1 MAAVATPARLSVCI
15 PTHHGRCAL
24 LEEALES
31 IAAQATPD
39 LALEVVVSD
48 NASRDG
54 TEAMIEHFRARHP
67 QLALVYARNER
78 DVRLQNIMRVV
89 ERATGDWCWLFGSDD
104 VMTEDGLRVVAD
116 AIARYPDAAGI
127 GFGKVNF
134 SHDMDLRLA
143 PDAPAFFPT
152 ATDTTVYTGFE
163 RVVGELAFQHA
174 YLGTNVVRRPRWL
187 AAAERAGSDVAHRHP
202 DWPQL
207 VIIAEMVRRDPAWVW
222 LPDVLVRARAGR
234 PYLVEQDGAEPN
246 LARMHATL
254 VDGLRNVWAEIAGRG
269 TPLHRAL
276 LGKSYG
282 VAASDDV
289 VRNIKLQR
297 GQTLGRDLTI
307 LRSFTRAFWRLPEFR
322 RRCLPLLLVPAVAGR
337 AAGRAGRRRRP
348 MTPLSPQEIATH
360 VRATLPGVLRP
371 RESAPV
377 TCVVANH
384 GSRELRPRAPHPVAL
399 GFRWFERPTGR
410 LVLDGGRARL
420 PCPLRSGESVT
431 VEGRVNA
438 PWVPGDYELRIS
450 PVQELVAWFDDI
462 DPANG
467 VRFHVRLEPPPA

>member
-1 MAAVATPARLSVCI
+1 
-15 PTHHGRCAL
+15 
-24 LEEALES
+24 
-31 IAAQATPD
+31 
-39 LALEVVVSD
+39 
-48 NASRDG
+48 
-54 TEAMIEHFRARHP
+54 
-67 QLALVYARNER
+67 
-78 DVRLQNIMRVV
+78 
-89 ERATGDWCWLFGSDD
+89 
-104 VMTEDGLRVVAD
+104 MTEDGLRVVAV

-134 SHDMDLRLA
+134 SHDMGLRLA

-254 VDGLRNVWAEIAGRG
+254 VDGLRDVWAEIAGRG

-322 RRCLPLLLVPAVAGR
+322 RRCLPLPA
-337 AAGRAGRRRRP
+337 AAARAGGGRP
-348 MTPLSPQEIATH
+348 
-360 VRATLPGVLRP
+360 
-371 RESAPV
+371 
-377 TCVVANH
+377 
-384 GSRELRPRAPHPVAL
+384 
-399 GFRWFERPTGR
+399 
-410 LVLDGGRARL
+410 GGRARGAQT
-420 PCPLRSGESVT
+420 PADDAAVAAGDRNPRPRDAARSAPAARVCTCDLR
-431 VEGRVNA
+431 RRKPRQPRAA
-438 PWVPGDYELRIS
+438 PPRSPPGGARLS
-450 PVQELVAWFDDI
+450 LV
-462 DPANG
+462 
-467 VRFHVRLEPPPA
+467 